1 MVQNIIMERKIIAFS
16 GPSNSGKT
24 TLITKIA
31 NKFIKEGLKII
42 IIKHDPSDKAQ
53 FDFSGKDSFKFF
65 QSGAEVMVLSPTRTT
80 FFSHKARNVL
90 ESLKMIDDFDLCLI
104 EGLKTLDLPRISV
117 FCKEIDENY
126 FAFSNAIASYE
137 KIEYKNLKWLDLNDL
152 ESICAYILKNAKNL
166 KKEN

>member
-1 MVQNIIMERKIIAFS
+1 MKQLVMAFS

-31 NKFIKEGLKII
+31 NEFINQDLKVL

-53 FDFSGKDSFKFF
+53 FDFNGKDSFKFF

-80 FFSHKARNVL
+80 FFSHQERDIFSALRI
-90 ESLKMIDDFDLCLI
+90 SPDFDLCLV

-117 FCKEIDENY
+117 FCKEIDESY
-126 FAFSNAIASYE
+126 FAFSNAVASYE
-137 KIEYKNLKWLDLNDL
+137 KISHKSLVWLDLNDIQG
-152 ESICAYILKNAKNL
+152 ICEYILQNAKKL
-166 KKEN
+166 KGEL